1 MSAASLKVTS
11 TTRPGSRLAVEVAIP
26 AERSQASYEAA
37 ISQLSRSVNLPG
49 FRKGKVPRSVLVQ
62 QLGGLRIRATAL
74 ENLVD
79 AIWRDTIKQETIEAL
94 GQPEVDGGY
103 EALLEAFEPGKPL
116 SVTFE
121 ADVAPTPTL
130 KTTKGLKAEAES
142 VSFDAAKVDE
152 MLEQSRRQLATV
164 VPVEGRNA
172 AE

>member
-74 ENLVD
+74 ENLVVGLVNGVPKREKVYPRGSTV
-79 AIWRDTIKQETIEAL
+79 IPMGFLLVRWF
-94 GQPEVDGGY
+94 Y
-103 EALLEAFEPGKPL
+103 ECF
-116 SVTFE
+116 F
-121 ADVAPTPTL
+121 
-130 KTTKGLKAEAES
+130 
-142 VSFDAAKVDE
+142 
-152 MLEQSRRQLATV
+152 Q
-164 VPVEGRNA
+164 NH
-172 AE
+172 